1 MYFCNI
7 NLLHAVWF
15 LCDYSRFMFS
25 SSDGTV
31 IKPFFLRSFSHFLF
45 FDIITSFGVMCMCS
59 LATRT
64 GAILFSIYV

>member
-15 LCDYSRFMFS
+15 LCGYSRFMFS

-31 IKPFFLRSFSHFLF
+31 IKPFFPPLFLTFF